1 MSIEQYQVPQD
12 LGPSPH
18 PLNLSDGASYFTS
31 VDYVVVD
38 AFSTLSVDVF
48 WGADV
53 VNPMMVSYEWVNP
66 TNAVMTFDSYEL
78 PAGTF
83 ELEFTYELERGGPP
97 AWGLNPTSFSTC
109 AVPIPAPGAFALILA
124 AGVVACVFRSR

>member
-1 MSIEQYQVPQD
+1 MSLETYEVPQD

-53 VNPMMVSYEWVNP
+53 VNPQMVSYEWVNP
-66 TNAVMTFDSYEL
+66 TAAVMTFDSYAL

-83 ELEFTYELERGGPP
+83 ELEFTYALERGGPP
-97 AWGLNPTSFSTC
+97 AWGLNPTSFSTHSTP
-109 AVPIPAPGAFALILA
+109 VPAPGALALMIVA
-124 AGVVACVFRSR
+124 AVVARRRTR